1 MTITDLK
8 NVTIKKEAE
17 LEQVKKGLEGCKKQ
31 GKEQLIYVF
40 TYSSYSQVKEKDKML
55 KFCIGLQNQIVFE

>member
-17 LEQVKKGLEGCKKQ
+17 LEQVKKELEGCKKQ

-55 KFCIGLQNQIVFE
+55 KFCIGLQNQRVFE